1 MQNEELIEV
10 IAMYGPFVGAP
21 LSTFQLLMTYSS
33 TLFPSGKVLIQ
44 NQDLM
49 VITASLEYRF
59 GKKRSFF
66 L

>member
-10 IAMYGPFVGAP
+10 IATYGPFAGALP
-21 LSTFQLLMTYSS
+21 STFQLLMTYSF
-33 TLFPSGKVLIQ
+33 TLFPMGKVLIH
-44 NQDLM
+44 NQDLT

-59 GKKRSFF
+59 GKKIFF